1 MDISGKSGVAGT
13 GASLLFAMPAHEAV
27 SNGYAATLAATP
39 LRRGVNLGGTMTDT
53 LTAPVADAI
62 AEAVKVKENA
72 HNALPTANNAA
83 ILADYVKRYTVALNV
98 SDGAMDVLRM
108 HRRRAAYI
116 AREYETDGTTYITRL
131 AQFGVLKTNGEPLT
145 STNSASR
152 DANAFAVI
160 ATIRPSLWDADTLVN
175 AYDKSAFGLWSAVD
189 KVARKGAAAKGKDGA
204 PSILDKIAA
213 ASIAAVTGHGATV
226 QEGGTLHYSD
236 AFSDDAWPALRQEF
250 LARLDRAEAAQ
261 GARSALRE
269 SRKAEDDAAKAEAE
283 SLMEQATGEG
293 AAIVRTAEDVSTSQG
308 SQEDSQGV
316 EPGSGER
323 EPLSFEAIAHALE
336 ADLSTLTGGG
346 SAPLDKAARDALYA
360 IVRKF
365 TLSK

>member
-1 MDISGKSGVAGT
+1 MAGAGV
-13 GASLLFAMPAHEAV
+13 SLPFAMPAPEAV
-27 SNGYAATLAATP
+27 SNGYAATPAATP

-53 LTAPVADAI
+53 LTAPVAEAI

-72 HNALPTANNAA
+72 HNALPTADAAA

-152 DANAFAVI
+152 DANAFAVL

-204 PSILDKIAA
+204 ASILDKIAA

-250 LARLDRAEAAQ
+250 LARLNRAEAAQ

-308 SQEDSQGV
+308 SQTDSQGV